1 MAEAE
6 PDEKIR
12 TKLFDLADQY
22 QTLATKPEP
31 KSPRHAFLK
40 QPGLRY
46 RKCDARGK
54 AVVSVRWSE

>member
-22 QTLATKPEP
+22 QTLAI
-31 KSPRHAFLK
+31 SLNQNRHDML
-40 QPGLRY
+40 
-46 RKCDARGK
+46 
-54 AVVSVRWSE
+54 S